1 MIDYEAFK
9 RLYHSIPGEPEF
21 EIFFRGNQ
29 TSYMIIK
36 YDDHVSFQRC
46 GVEDGSGEY
55 DYPSLEELYETDSV
69 DGVCL
74 KDVWG
79 NIDTIIAD
87 STFDLSLRDELKEFM
102 RSNRVVE

>member
-1 MIDYEAFK
+1 MIDYEAFN

-21 EIFFRGNQ
+21 EIRFGRNQ
-29 TSYMIIK
+29 KSYMIIK

-46 GVEDGSGEY
+46 GVEDGGGEY
-55 DYPSLEELYETDSV
+55 DYPSLEVLYETVSV

-79 NIDTIIAD
+79 SIDTIIAD
-87 STFDLSLRDELKEFM
+87 SIFDLSLRDELEAFM